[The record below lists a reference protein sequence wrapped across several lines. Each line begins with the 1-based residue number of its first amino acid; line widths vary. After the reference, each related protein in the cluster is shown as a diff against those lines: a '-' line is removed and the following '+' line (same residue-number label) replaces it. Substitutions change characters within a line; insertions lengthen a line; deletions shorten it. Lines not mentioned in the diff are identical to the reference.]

1 MMLRREGLMTNV
13 NILRSNLPNYCM
25 KEKVIEIMK
34 DVLETEDISLNTSKE
49 NCENWNSLRH
59 LNLVSE
65 LEEAFNMEFEPEEI
79 ADMHSVNSII
89 DIVQKKL

>member
-1 MMLRREGLMTNV
+1 
-13 NILRSNLPNYCM
+13 M

-34 DVLETEDISLNTSKE
+34 DVLETEDISLNTSQE
-49 NCENWNSLRH
+49 NCDNWNSLRH

-79 ADMHSVNSII
+79 ADIHSVNSII
-89 DIVQKKL
+89 DIVQKKS

>member
-1 MMLRREGLMTNV
+1 
-13 NILRSNLPNYCM
+13 M
-25 KEKVIEIMK
+25 KEKVIEIVK
-34 DVLETEDISLNTSKE
+34 DVLETEDISLNTSQE

>member
-1 MMLRREGLMTNV
+1 
-13 NILRSNLPNYCM
+13 M

-34 DVLETEDISLNTSKE
+34 DVLETEDISLNTSQEK
-49 NCENWNSLRH
+49 CENWNSLRH

-65 LEEAFNMEFEPEEI
+65 LEDAFNMEFEPEEI